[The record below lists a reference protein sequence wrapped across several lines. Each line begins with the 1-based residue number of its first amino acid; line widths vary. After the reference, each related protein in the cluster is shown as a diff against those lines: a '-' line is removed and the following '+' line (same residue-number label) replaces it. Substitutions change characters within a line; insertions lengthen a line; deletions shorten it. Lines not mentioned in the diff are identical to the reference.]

1 MTVSNR
7 FLENREIKK
16 LVKNGVDRFGFW
28 RLVVRH
34 LDYCKIGFFSTISNS
49 TVSYVACRV
58 AHFKKSI
65 A

>member
-1 MTVSNR
+1 MELIGLAS
-7 FLENREIKK
+7 E
-16 LVKNGVDRFGFW
+16 

-34 LDYCKIGFFSTISNS
+34 LDYCKIGFFLTISNS